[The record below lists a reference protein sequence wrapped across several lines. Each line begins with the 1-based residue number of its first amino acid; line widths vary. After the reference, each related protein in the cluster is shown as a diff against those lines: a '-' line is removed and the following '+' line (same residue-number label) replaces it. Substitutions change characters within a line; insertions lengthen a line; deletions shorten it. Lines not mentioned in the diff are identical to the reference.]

1 MELIQ
6 AFKERIWLRVINFK
20 TGVEKMYVLFGNNV
34 VDSKEMKETI
44 EANSEFKVVKD
55 MSKGSKRED
64 ILAFNLSISIDTLD
78 DIMREEENLDINEL
92 AEGEITEDDLFDE
105 YLNLAE
111 EIATELEEVV
121 PEGAILDIR
130 AYKWDKSDNDIKLV
144 IAIAH
149 EELGERKLKDV
160 MNNLVR
166 QVE

>member
-1 MELIQ
+1 
-6 AFKERIWLRVINFK
+6 
-20 TGVEKMYVLFGNNV
+20 MYVLFGNNV
-34 VDSKEMKETI
+34 VDSKEMKEAI
-44 EANSEFKVVKD
+44 ENNSEFKVVKD

-64 ILAFNLSISIDTLD
+64 ILAYNLSISLD
-78 DIMREEENLDINEL
+78 VLNDIMKEEDEFDINEL
-92 AEGEITEDDLFDE
+92 SEGELTEDDIFDE

-121 PEGAILDIR
+121 PEESILDIR

-149 EELGERKLKDV
+149 EDLGESKLGNA
-160 MNNLVR
+160 MRTLLT